1 MTSDQFRD
9 MALEGLVVEC
19 ATVQERRN
27 TLELFKELGFEIG
40 SASMA
45 HLLVEAEDDYDTAY
59 MHPGFEPRNG
69 YASCFR
75 NFERARKDVEHSI
88 SYKDIQDI
96 FESPL
101 PIDDRSDAEF
111 ASDLASLLC

>member
-9 MALEGLVVEC
+9 MALEGIVVEC

-40 SASMA
+40 SASME
-45 HLLVEAEDDYDTAY
+45 HL
-59 MHPGFEPRNG
+59 
-69 YASCFR
+69 YA
-75 NFERARKDVEHSI
+75 I
-88 SYKDIQDI
+88 SYKDIQDLVDN
-96 FESPL
+96 PL
-101 PIDDRSDAEF
+101 PMDNRSDAEF